1 MERKYISV
9 PRTSYRPDRV
19 GHVRSVHIPPESTR
33 VRPQCQRSSDAAMV
47 EGFRFGER
55 SIEACAGVREPRAA
69 SRELQL
75 SMDSASAR
83 GLTEKVDGH
92 ARASCREGTCLLDVP
107 DKSVPHAVA
116 GRGETSAENR
126 EHITRSTI

>member
-1 MERKYISV
+1 
-9 PRTSYRPDRV
+9 
-19 GHVRSVHIPPESTR
+19 
-33 VRPQCQRSSDAAMV
+33 MV

-83 GLTEKVDGH
+83 GLTEKVDGY
-92 ARASCREGTCLLDVP
+92 ARASCRERTCLVDAP
-107 DKSVPHAVA
+107 DKSAPHVVA
-116 GRGETSAENR
+116 GRRRTSAKKPEAHN
-126 EHITRSTI
+126 